1 MKPYHSLVLF
11 LIILGCAAV
20 SCLHSYRCTERC
32 IVQDMNQA
40 LAQTLAAKQEGW
52 ITPDTIQDYRSHL
65 KIEALRESSIV
76 YYALDD
82 KNTGLH
88 SNRMRWR
95 RHCKTIEFQSFAN
108 CSAASVFALSDQ
120 RLPVSFSL
128 LAALWVLF
136 SLGYFRKHRDGMVI
150 FGELMLDEAHQCFYN
165 RKHQPVKLTPMQQQ
179 LLCLFF
185 SKSNHQL
192 TKQEICD
199 TLWPK
204 KPDASDTLYTL
215 VKRIKPV
222 IEENGNL
229 KIVSVRGKDY
239 QLQRND

>member
-11 LIILGCAAV
+11 LIFLGCAAV
-20 SCLHSYRCTERC
+20 SCLHSYCSTEQS

-65 KIEALRESSIV
+65 KIEVLRESSIV
-76 YYALDD
+76 YYAMDD
-82 KNTGLH
+82 KNTGLR
-88 SNRMRWR
+88 SDRMRWKG
-95 RHCKTIEFQSFAN
+95 HSKTMDFQSFAN
-108 CSAASVFALSDQ
+108 CSVASVFALSDQ
-120 RLPVSFSL
+120 RLPISFSF
-128 LAALWVLF
+128 LAALWAIL
-136 SLGYFRKHRDGMVI
+136 SLGYFKKHHDGMVV

-165 RKHQPVKLTPMQQQ
+165 QKHQPVKLTQMQQQ

-185 SKSNHQL
+185 CKQNHQL

-199 TLWPK
+199 ALWPK
-204 KPDASDTLYTL
+204 KPDARDTLYTL
-215 VKRIKPV
+215 VKRLKPV
-222 IEENGNL
+222 IEANGNL